1 MPGSDPVD
9 LKRRRRLASR
19 VLLADAHRDGP
30 ARKQQD
36 SALAREQVASLVRR
50 PVQATAAT
58 PSGDTGDLICLAEPV
73 SPEPERESC
82 CARCLRLLPRSV
94 QLKLVASVDLGYP
107 GDECFK

>member
-82 CARCLRLLPRSV
+82 CARCLRLLPQNPRLSRIMDTIKAYTV
-94 QLKLVASVDLGYP
+94 LIK
-107 GDECFK
+107 